1 MCDAYKQLHTVPF
14 SVGAGPSRV
23 LHALKQ
29 PDFTDQEGPVALAT
43 KTDPSCAPGGCKGF
57 QTSDA
62 GLPVL
67 AFPAVR
73 VWGWPPCPSL
83 PFPPEPPSAEPE
95 SHCSAPMAPP
105 PSLPSRP
112 CGEEAQTTLG
122 D

>member
-43 KTDPSCAPGGCKGF
+43 KTDLSCAPRGCKGF

-67 AFPAVR
+67 AFPAVC
-73 VWGWPPCPSL
+73 VWGGGLLAPPCLFLQSL
-83 PFPPEPPSAEPE
+83 LQQNLRAI
-95 SHCSAPMAPP
+95 A
-105 PSLPSRP
+105 L
-112 CGEEAQTTLG
+112 L
-122 D
+122 